1 MFNLVNK
8 YRYLLPVIY
17 IIIGLLL
24 ISVLGVFAYAQY
36 KCEACTLATVNP
48 SFFLMPLLAYGSIGL
63 VGLTIGFNRKTAG
76 EKNALD
82 FDKAMSE
89 LTESFKVIGE
99 VRKTFV
105 THDSKLDRRKAY
117 GFMQDLEGAVKVEK
131 EKAQAAV
138 PVTPA
143 SSTPAAAP
151 NFVFMMLN
159 SSTKDQGSNS
169 FIFCSAGVDGASS
182 TDPSAASAVGLAA
195 VASAPGVAG
204 AAVASG
210 ITGVAAASGVAGVA
224 DSTAATG
231 AAGSTAATKTATTA
245 PTATEVWQAAGKILN
260 AFEGCANAI
269 RYGIYDEDFIYNVY
283 GSQFINFYEL
293 IYGLMKSRQR
303 EFPRAWV
310 NFEWLAVKWT
320 LRRKITGV
328 TSKEWEETSY
338 IIQESLVAI
347 KEHTKVRPNPE
358 KLQTFMN
365 KLERRKFPA

>member
-8 YRYLLPVIY
+8 YKYLLPIVY
-17 IIIGLLL
+17 TIIGLLL
-24 ISVLGVFAYAQY
+24 ISVLSVFAYAQY
-36 KCEACTLATVNP
+36 KCTTCTLATVNP

-63 VGLTIGFNRKTAG
+63 VGLTIGFNRKTAS

-99 VRKTFV
+99 VRKTLV
-105 THDSKLDRRKAY
+105 SHDSKLDRRKAY
-117 GFMQDLEGAVKVEK
+117 GFMQDLEGAVKAEK

-138 PVTPA
+138 PVPPA

-151 NFVFMMLN
+151 NFAFMMLN
-159 SSTKDQGSNS
+159 SSTKEQGSNS
-169 FIFCSAGVDGASS
+169 FIFFSTGVDGAGS
-182 TDPSAASAVGLAA
+182 TDAGSGSAVGVAA
-195 VASAPGVAG
+195 VASAPAAAGVAS
-204 AAVASG
+204 AVSIASSPGVAG
-210 ITGVAAASGVAGVA
+210 ITGVTGSSGL
-224 DSTAATG
+224 
-231 AAGSTAATKTATTA
+231 ATTA

-269 RYGIYDEDFIYNVY
+269 RYGIYDEDLIYNVY